1 MRDFTPGE
9 VAEQLSARGGLPD
22 EQAAA
27 IGVVASAIAEA
38 IALGPAKVTD
48 KSQLPPLRPA
58 SWPTMS
64 NSAQTRA
71 RS

>member
-1 MRDFTPGE
+1 MKDFTPDE
-9 VAEQLSARGGLPD
+9 VAAQLTAAGGTPE

-27 IGVVASAIAEA
+27 IAVVAGAISEA
-38 IALGPAKVTD
+38 IALGPAKVAE

-58 SWPTMS
+58 SWPSVKNS
-64 NSAQTRA
+64 NQTRA